1 MSTYQSLKGL
11 KVKYLSTA
19 TTGDRATEGE
29 IFYNSGGFAIA
40 SHIGLGA
47 WSATASLSTGRTK
60 LCGSGTQTAA
70 FAAGGL
76 KPAAANETEEYNG
89 SGWANGGN
97 LNTARSLL
105 AAAGSQTA
113 GLAFGGIAT
122 TLRNESEEYNGS
134 SWTEGDNLNT
144 ARRALAGAGTQT
156 AGLAFGG
163 SNPTSTE
170 KNETETYNGSS
181 WTEVANLNDARDFV
195 AGLGTQTAAL
205 CISGESPSL
214 VASVESWD
222 GSSWT
227 EVGDLNTARFHAA
240 ASGTT
245 SAGLAF
251 GGQSS
256 TAVVGV
262 TESWDGTSWTELA
275 DLSTAREHL
284 AGSLSASNPATL
296 AFGGGDGPP
305 FSAATEEWNISTSAT
320 TAGAWASGENLNTA
334 RLANGGFG
342 TQTAGLSVGGTPQVA
357 LCEEYDG
364 SSWTEVNNFN
374 TGRAYA
380 AGCGVQTAGI
390 VAGGFTGTNADRVES
405 EEYDGTNWS
414 EGDDLNTNR
423 RQYSM
428 FGVQTAAVGAGGYA
442 SAGSPGPLSGFL
454 VKTEEYNGSSWTT
467 VEDLPTGL
475 NNHGSAG
482 TLTAGIVFG
491 GEGGSPHPEGAGNV
505 VTLSWHYDGTNY
517 AAGGAKNIGGMGQAM
532 SGGTQTAAW
541 DAAGGHP
548 SGSTAKTEHYDGTS
562 WVTAPNLATARTF
575 GAAATAA
582 PQPSGMVFGG
592 GFPAGTALNNTE
604 EFTSETTALRAAKT
618 IDFD

>member
-11 KVKYLSTA
+11 KVKFLSAA

-29 IFYNSGGFAIA
+29 IFYNSGGFTIA

-47 WSATASLSTGRTK
+47 WSAGSSLSTGRTK
-60 LCGSGTQTAA
+60 LCGSGTQTAS

-89 SGWANGGN
+89 SGWGAGGN

-305 FSAATEEWNISTSAT
+305 FSDATEEFNISTSAT
-320 TAGAWASGENLNTA
+320 TAAAWASGNNLNTA
-334 RLANGGFG
+334 RRAAGTFG
-342 TQTAGLSVGGTPQVA
+342 TQTAAVCAAGSTSDPGITITLNS
-357 LCEEYDG
+357 ESYDG
-364 SSWTEVNNFN
+364 TSWTEGSNQS
-374 TGRAYA
+374 TGGYGR
-380 AGCGVQTAGI
+380 GCFGVQTAGVFTGGYAGPPGVNI
-390 VAGGFTGTNADRVES
+390 TETETYDGSSYSTSPATLNAGRSNTGHCGISTAGLLFAGPPDADATEEWNGSAWSNGEDLATGRNAAASFGTQTAAVCAGGRAPPPAATKNI
-405 EEYDGTNWS
+405 EEYDGTDWTSGAAMSDNH
-414 EGDDLNTNR
+414 EHTNGG
-423 RQYSM
+423 S
-428 FGVQTAAVGAGGYA
+428 GLQTDGLVAGNLPA
-442 SAGSPGPLSGFL
+442 SAT
-454 VKTEEYNGSSWTT
+454 TEG
-467 VEDLPTGL
+467 
-475 NNHGSAG
+475 
-482 TLTAGIVFG
+482 
-491 GEGGSPHPEGAGNV
+491 
-505 VTLSWHYDGTNY
+505 
-517 AAGGAKNIGGMGQAM
+517 
-532 SGGTQTAAW
+532 
-541 DAAGGHP
+541 
-548 SGSTAKTEHYDGTS
+548 YDGTS
-562 WVTAPNLATARTF
+562 WSTRPSMGTAVQQHSTATQGTS
-575 GAAATAA
+575 TAA
-582 PQPSGMVFGG
+582 LVSGG
-592 GFPAGTALNNTE
+592 GTPPGVRNNTQ
-604 EFTSETTALRAAKT
+604 EFTGDTTVLRSAKT